1 MADNAIL
8 DADTAHKIFSSMN
21 LNNSSSRTTA
31 AYVAENS
38 PVKKTFGS
46 FKALKKDKKKQQKLN
61 EDMEMENAGGN
72 EDEMQI
78 IKSNLA
84 EIQKASNKEQSLY
97 TDKIMNDLMSKTVIL
112 NDFQDFP
119 SLACTVTGNL
129 AFNHYSKHKTVRDVN
144 DTRMEYF
151 AQRLMQAEER
161 VFSHAD

>member
-31 AYVAENS
+31 AYVAESS

-61 EDMEMENAGGN
+61 EDMEMENAGGKD

-78 IKSNLA
+78 IKSSLA
-84 EIQKASNKEQSLY
+84 EIQKASNKGQPLY

-112 NDFQDFP
+112 NDF
-119 SLACTVTGNL
+119 
-129 AFNHYSKHKTVRDVN
+129 
-144 DTRMEYF
+144 
-151 AQRLMQAEER
+151 
-161 VFSHAD
+161 

>member
-1 MADNAIL
+1 VGE
-8 DADTAHKIFSSMN
+8 S
-21 LNNSSSRTTA
+21 
-31 AYVAENS
+31 S

-46 FKALKKDKKKQQKLN
+46 FKALKKDKKKQKQN
-61 EDMEMENAGGN
+61 EDMEMENAGGKDD
-72 EDEMQI
+72 EEMQI

-84 EIQKASNKEQSLY
+84 EIQKISNKEQPLY

-119 SLACTVTGNL
+119 SLACTVTGSL
-129 AFNHYSKHKTVRDVN
+129 AFNHYSKHKTIRDVN
-144 DTRMEYF
+144 ETRMEYF

>member
-31 AYVAENS
+31 AYVAESS

-46 FKALKKDKKKQQKLN
+46 FKALKKDKKKQKQN
-61 EDMEMENAGGN
+61 EDIEMENAGGN

-84 EIQKASNKEQSLY
+84 EMQKASSKEQPLY
-97 TDKIMNDLMSKTVIL
+97 TDKIMNDLVSKTVIL

-119 SLACTVTGNL
+119 SLACTVTGAL